1 MGAVQQMVWGGVSVQ
16 SSLQA
21 CSMKYSALL
30 LLSLFRGLHATFSR
44 YKPLV
49 SSLVSS
55 TLAKGL

>member
-1 MGAVQQMVWGGVSVQ
+1 MGAVQQMGGGVSVQ

-30 LLSLFRGLHATFSR
+30 LLSLSRGLHATFSR

-49 SSLVSS
+49 SSSLVSS
-55 TLAKGL
+55 TLAEGL